1 MTSFT
6 VDPSALA
13 ALQSTISGLY
23 SELDGMH
30 KIAPSY
36 HGQIGGG
43 SLEGEVGHFLDAWHS
58 GVALIEGDMQKVV
71 KRLGEAAQSYGDSEA
86 CIVTAS
92 AG

>member
-6 VDPSALA
+6 VDPNTLA

-30 KIAPSY
+30 KVAPGY
-36 HGQIGGG
+36 HGMIGG
-43 SLEGEVGHFLDAWHS
+43 SPLEDEVGHFLNAWHS

-71 KRLGEAAQSYGDSEA
+71 QRLGEAAQAYGTSEA
-86 CIVTAS
+86 CIATAS